1 MNDDHA
7 LSELIKEI
15 AAKHGIVLGRDDP
28 ILILQTLNN
37 RLLQDNQKAQQAM
50 LDQYKEE
57 LETLSIR
64 WSADTREKAE
74 RILNLSLESSKVA
87 MDQLMQAGTKEL
99 LLRFT
104 SQVDESLNL
113 MRYLI
118 KNSQRIGTMN
128 IIASCITL
136 LAVLALIGSTIQ
148 N

>member
-7 LSELIKEI
+7 LGELIKEI
-15 AAKHGIVLGRDDP
+15 AAKHGIALGRDDP

-64 WSADTREKAE
+64 WSADTKEKAE

-136 LAVLALIGSTIQ
+136 LAVLALIGSRIYH
-148 N
+148 